1 MFGYVTA
8 DKPNMLIKDYATYR
22 AYYCG
27 LCKTIARKYP
37 PFMRMTV
44 NYDIAFLSLIA
55 HNYARLEPVFD
66 NERCIVH
73 PVGKKFA
80 VVRNDPIQERI
91 VDINTILG
99 YYKVYDDVADRGGI
113 RHRIARAYLKGKYRR
128 AARKYPELDE
138 ALRKCFGELAALEKA
153 DSDDIDALC
162 LTSADMLI
170 AVGKAAC
177 PDPDENLY
185 TLCDNLGRWIYLIDA
200 YDDMRKDK
208 EKGAFNPLLPRDGEL
223 TEEVLDKIQN
233 KVSEKLY
240 GYIREIRAAYD
251 RMSITVSE
259 APLSNVIYL
268 GLRART
274 EEVLQSRGMKCRKT
288 LL

>member
-1 MFGYVTA
+1 MTA

-37 PFMRMTV
+37 PMMRMTV

-55 HNYARLEPVFD
+55 HNYARLEPEFR
-66 NERCIVH
+66 NERCVVH
-73 PVGKKFA
+73 PVGKKFT
-80 VVRNDPIQERI
+80 VVCNDPIQERI

-99 YYKVYDDVADRGGI
+99 YYKVYDDVTDRGGI
-113 RHRIARAYLKGKYRR
+113 RHRIARAYLKGKYKR
-128 AARKYPELDE
+128 AARKFPDLDK
-138 ALRKCFGELAALEKA
+138 ALRKCFGELSDLERA
-153 DSDDIDALC
+153 GSRDIDALC
-162 LTSADMLI
+162 ATSADMLI

-177 PDPDENLY
+177 PNPDEHLLR
-185 TLCDNLGRWIYLIDA
+185 LCDNLGRWIYLIDA

-208 EKGAFNPLLPRDGEL
+208 EKGAFNPLLPEGGEL
-223 TEEVLDKIQN
+223 SDEVVDNISSVVK
-233 KVSEKLY
+233 EKLY
-240 GYIREIRAAYD
+240 GYIREIRSAYD
-251 RMSITVSE
+251 RMYITVSE

-274 EEVLQSRGMKCRKT
+274 DAVLESRGMKCRKT

>member
-1 MFGYVTA
+1 
-8 DKPNMLIKDYATYR
+8 
-22 AYYCG
+22 
-27 LCKTIARKYP
+27 
-37 PFMRMTV
+37 
-44 NYDIAFLSLIA
+44 
-55 HNYARLEPVFD
+55 
-66 NERCIVH
+66 
-73 PVGKKFA
+73 
-80 VVRNDPIQERI
+80 
-91 VDINTILG
+91 
-99 YYKVYDDVADRGGI
+99 
-113 RHRIARAYLKGKYRR
+113 
-128 AARKYPELDE
+128 
-138 ALRKCFGELAALEKA
+138 
-153 DSDDIDALC
+153 
-162 LTSADMLI
+162 MLI

-274 EEVLQSRGMKCRKT
+274 EEVLESRGMKCRKT